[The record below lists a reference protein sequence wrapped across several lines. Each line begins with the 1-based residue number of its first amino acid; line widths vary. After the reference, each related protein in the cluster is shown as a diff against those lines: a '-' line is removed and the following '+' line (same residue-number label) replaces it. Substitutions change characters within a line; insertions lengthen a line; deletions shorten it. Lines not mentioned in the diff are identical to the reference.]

1 MAHSPDN
8 NKQVHPKLTNEQRQY
23 CCDQRLALGDELAN
37 AKKAYAQAANVNP
50 WNAFLKS
57 KLHEVNAGH
66 EVGKQ
71 VKLTD
76 YVTKNKDTLRS
87 HYEQV
92 SPLQQQEMNNQVQ
105 IAQAAQPPDACTN
118 PKAVSNPISVAFT
131 TMDHKWTSLCAST
144 GIEGFYIAVYGS
156 INDLSAPKLFFSEK
170 AEKFLKA
177 MFDIEPQ
184 HLALCVS
191 YTNQPYTLDLPS
203 TSTQCPLNKL
213 VSECQ
218 VLIQEELDYILK
230 RKKVSRKVTMNYNN
244 FECHIV
250 EQYSVALT
258 GWPFNGPIKNPG
270 KLGGRADLER
280 LLNALKSEECK

>member
-57 KLHEVNAGH
+57 KLYEVNAGH

-131 TMDHKWTSLCAST
+131 TIDHKWTSLCAST
-144 GIEGFYIAVYGS
+144 GIEGFYIAVYG
-156 INDLSAPKLFFSEK
+156 
-170 AEKFLKA
+170 
-177 MFDIEPQ
+177 
-184 HLALCVS
+184 
-191 YTNQPYTLDLPS
+191 TLVGVLGNLPS

-230 RKKVSRKVTMNYNN
+230 RKKVNRKVTMNYNN